1 MKNLNIQFI
10 DEHDNDVTF
19 DVLANNSQVDIV
31 EIRVPDL
38 SISRATMSRYIMT
51 IHTLLLHYQ
60 IGPIDNLLS
69 WLIDSWDEKDERGV
83 VHRYIY
89 DHLADCYC
97 GVLED

>member
-38 SISRATMSRYIMT
+38 SVSRATMSRYIMT
-51 IHTLLLHYQ
+51 IHTLLLHHQ
-60 IGPIDNLLS
+60 VGPIDNLLS
-69 WLIDSWDEKDERGV
+69 WLIDCWDDQKECGV
-83 VHRYIY
+83 VHRYVL
-89 DHLADCYC
+89 DHLVDCFC
-97 GVLED
+97 GILED